1 MKKIVFLLFFAA
13 LFYATNAA
21 AYPVSTGD
29 LIKFDINLS
38 DTTTGGKYGVYLA
51 GTTEADLLFPTFCLE
66 RSVYMDGYHTFYVT
80 GVDSY
85 VDEGTVHRTLQNA
98 TKWLYWHFV
107 SGDLDTLSGNLYS
120 YNSAG
125 ADALQYAIWSLED
138 QEVFYNSYDWNT
150 IYNNS
155 SLRETM
161 KTLVDL
167 AMQNALQAVNY
178 DVMVMNIRYGS
189 ATGARAQSQ
198 LVAGP
203 APVPEPA
210 TVVLLGAGLVG
221 LGFYRWKKK

>member
-13 LFYATNAA
+13 VFYATNAA

-29 LIKFDINLS
+29 LIKFDTYLG
-38 DTTTGGKYGVYLA
+38 DTLTGGMYGVYNA
-51 GTTEADLLFPTFCLE
+51 DSSATDLLFTTFCLE
-66 RSVYMDGYHTFYVT
+66 KSVYMNGSDSFYVT
-80 GVDSY
+80 GVDSF
-85 VDEGTVHRTLQNA
+85 VDEAAGQRTLQNA

-120 YNSAG
+120 YDSAG

-138 QEVFYNSYDWNT
+138 QLTDYQNYRLGSAIKNLIALANEYAAEAQDYN
-150 IYNNS
+150 
-155 SLRETM
+155 
-161 KTLVDL
+161 
-167 AMQNALQAVNY
+167 
-178 DVMVMNIRYGS
+178 VMVMNIRFGS
-189 ATGARAQSQ
+189 ATGGYAQSQ